1 MYFQEKVM
9 NNITISYVDELKTP
23 DGDKARLN
31 QLIFLMATTL
41 ALWCVVLKDR
51 GKRCQWTLNGACYGK
66 IR

>member
-51 GKRCQWTLNGACYGK
+51 GKRCQ
-66 IR
+66 